1 MEGKPRMSITTSF
14 PAPPPEKEG
23 WPWIG
28 GSVCGSNGQRCPK
41 VSIVT
46 PSFNQAA
53 FLEET
58 IRSVLLQGYSNLEY
72 IVVDGGSTD
81 DSVEVI
87 RRYEPWIEWWV
98 SEADRGQADAINKG
112 FAEASG
118 SIIGWLNS
126 DDVLYPGFIQR
137 RVEEFDEAPD
147 IDLLYGDVEIGASCD
162 APRTVLQGRSTDF
175 ETMVRTLEVP
185 IPQQSALWRQTVLD
199 SIGGLDDRWWVVLD
213 REFFLRV
220 ARHLRISYRPGATG
234 LFRQQAGS
242 KSVADELRWVDEL
255 PQLYREFFSDPG
267 LPAHIARHEGEAM
280 VAVDHMCAQ
289 ILWRN
294 RRPRAWLGCLRRAAV
309 RSPRQFARRFLFGGA
324 KDRIHGAVRRVAE
337 AFSRPPVR

>member
-1 MEGKPRMSITTSF
+1 MSITTSF
-14 PAPPPEKEG
+14 PAPPPEKDG
-23 WPWIG
+23 WPWSG
-28 GSVCGSNGQRCPK
+28 GSVCGSNGELCPK

-58 IRSVLLQGYSNLEY
+58 IRSVLLQGYSNLEF

-112 FAEASG
+112 FAQASG

-185 IPQQSALWRQTVLD
+185 IPQQSALWRRSLID
-199 SIGGLDDRWWVVLD
+199 EIGGLDDRWRVVLD

-220 ARHLRISYRPGATG
+220 ARHSRIAYRPGISG
-234 LFRQQAGS
+234 LFRLHPDS
-242 KSVADELRWVDEL
+242 KSVAEELQWVDEL
-255 PQLYREFFSDPG
+255 PRMYREFFSDSE
-267 LPAHIARHEGEAM
+267 LPTHIARYETEAM
-280 VAVDHMCAQ
+280 VAVERLCAQ
-289 ILWRN
+289 LLWRN
-294 RRPRAWLGCLRRAAV
+294 KRLRAWFGCVRRAMLRDPFQFV
-309 RSPRQFARRFLFGGA
+309 RQFVIGLAVSKVRGAFRRGRDLFGKILVG
-324 KDRIHGAVRRVAE
+324 
-337 AFSRPPVR
+337 